1 MLKRL
6 LPLLESIRPL
16 LSRFGSSRVL
26 IAVAGVVV
34 LASSALA
41 LTLASGDPDPGP
53 GPDTNEPGPGKLPTV
68 SSTTTTTTVYA
79 GPTAPLTGLPL
90 EDEARLDRR
99 VIGVKIDNFP
109 EARPQSGLNAAEA
122 VYEALVEGG
131 LTRYL
136 ALFHT
141 SDVEYLGPMRSAR
154 PTDATIMKPLGG
166 AFAISGASHWVLR
179 HIASEGVEMLG
190 EGASKGFRIESRWAP
205 HNLYVDTNLVREG
218 ADENDIADDPPP
230 ALWSHGALPDDAE
243 PAEKVT
249 TTFSDWTGPTW
260 TWDGE
265 AYVRSVGDD
274 PDVLIDKEEEEEGA
288 ITFDGVVV
296 LRVNQYRAR
305 PRRPSDGKSVPASE
319 TVGSGEAL
327 VFAQGKVA
335 EGIWQRQTTA
345 DVIELVTASGD
356 PLAIPPGRYWIALV
370 PTSGSVDWS

>member
-6 LPLLESIRPL
+6 LPLLEPIRPML
-16 LSRFGSSRVL
+16 TRLRSPRVL

-34 LASSALA
+34 LATSALA
-41 LTLASGDPDPGP
+41 LALTSGDPDPGAA
-53 GPDTNEPGPGKLPTV
+53 DTTEPSPAKSPTV
-68 SSTTTTTTVYA
+68 SSATTTTTTVYA

-90 EDEARLDRR
+90 PDEAQLDRR

-131 LTRYL
+131 LTRFL

-141 SDVEYLGPMRSAR
+141 SDVDYLGPMRSAR

-166 AFAISGASHWVLR
+166 AFAISGGSRWVLR
-179 HIASEGVEMLG
+179 HISGEGVEMLG
-190 EGASKGFRIESRWAP
+190 EGASNGFRIRSRRAP

-218 ADENDIADDPPP
+218 ADDRDIPDDPPP
-230 ALWSHGALPDDAE
+230 ALWVFGPLPGDAE
-243 PAEKVT
+243 PADRVT
-249 TTFSDWTGPTW
+249 TTFSDWLGPTW
-260 TWDGE
+260 TWAGA
-265 AYVRSVGDD
+265 AYERSVGDD
-274 PDVLIDKEEEEEGA
+274 PDLLIDKEEEVEA
-288 ITFDGVVV
+288 TISFDGVVV
-296 LRVNQYRAR
+296 LRVSQYTAH
-305 PRRPSDGKSVPASE
+305 PPSRSQGVSVPAAE

-327 VFAQGKVA
+327 VFAEGKVA
-335 EGIWQRQTTA
+335 EGTWQRQTTG
-345 DVIELVTASGD
+345 DVIELVTSSGE